1 MVINKRRGQSM
12 VEIIMA
18 IAIMTVGITF
28 SVSILMIVEKGS
40 VESTSE
46 MQAIFYAEE
55 GVQAVISISDRS
67 GTAVAVGT
75 YGLAIQASP
84 AEWIFSGTSDTQN
97 GMTRVVTVSTYD
109 ADTKKVDVLVTWKPA
124 PNRTS
129 TVDEQ
134 VLVTDWA
141 FL

>member
-1 MVINKRRGQSM
+1 MKKQHGQSM
-12 VEIIMA
+12 VEIL
-18 IAIMTVGITF
+18 IAIGVMTIGITA
-28 SVSILMIVEKGS
+28 SISILTIVERGMLQ
-40 VESTSE
+40 TSLE
-46 MQAIFYAEE
+46 MQAVFYAEE

-75 YGLAIQASP
+75 HGLTVQASP

-97 GMTRVVTVSTYD
+97 GMTRVVTVSAYD

-124 PNRTS
+124 PNRTA

>member
-28 SVSILMIVEKGS
+28 SVSILMSVEKGS
-40 VESTSE
+40 IESTSE

-55 GVQAVISISDRS
+55 GVQAVISVSDRS

-84 AEWIFSGTSDTQN
+84 AEWILSGTSDTQN
-97 GMTRVVTVSTYD
+97 GMTRVVTVSAYD

-124 PNRTS
+124 PNRTA

>member
-12 VEIIMA
+12 VEMIMA
-18 IAIMTVGITF
+18 IGIMTVGITF

-40 VESTSE
+40 IESTSE

-75 YGLAIQASP
+75 YGLSVQASP
-84 AEWIFSGTSDTQN
+84 AEWILSGSSDTQN

>member
-1 MVINKRRGQSM
+1 MVIKKRRGQSM
-12 VEIIMA
+12 IEIVIA

-40 VESTSE
+40 IESSLE

-55 GVQAVISISDRS
+55 GIQAVISVSDRS

-75 YGLAIQASP
+75 HGLAIQASP
-84 AEWIFSGTSDTQN
+84 VEWIFSGTSDTLN
-97 GMTRVVTVSTYD
+97 GMTRVVTVSAYD
-109 ADTKKVDVLVTWKPA
+109 TDTKKVDVLVTWHPA
-124 PNRTS
+124 PNRTA

>member
-40 VESTSE
+40 IESTSE
-46 MQAIFYAEE
+46 MQAVFYAEE
-55 GVQAVISISDRS
+55 GIQAVISISDRS

-75 YGLAIQASP
+75 YGLAVQASP
-84 AEWIFSGTSDTQN
+84 AEWILSGTSDTLN

-109 ADTKKVDVLVTWKPA
+109 TDTKKVDVLVTWKPA
-124 PNRTS
+124 PNRTA

>member
-12 VEIIMA
+12 VEMIMA
-18 IAIMTVGITF
+18 IGIMTVGITF

-40 VESTSE
+40 IESTSE

-75 YGLAIQASP
+75 YGLSVQASP
-84 AEWIFSGTSDTQN
+84 AEWILSGSSDTQN

-109 ADTKKVDVLVTWKPA
+109 ADTKKVDVLVSWKPA

>member
-1 MVINKRRGQSM
+1 
-12 VEIIMA
+12 MA

-40 VESTSE
+40 IESTSE
-46 MQAIFYAEE
+46 MQAVFYAEE
-55 GVQAVISISDRS
+55 GIQAVISISDRS

-75 YGLAIQASP
+75 YGLAVQASP
-84 AEWIFSGTSDTQN
+84 AEWILSGTSDTLN

-109 ADTKKVDVLVTWKPA
+109 TDTKKVDVLVTWKPA
-124 PNRTS
+124 PNRTA

>member
-1 MVINKRRGQSM
+1 M

-40 VESTSE
+40 IESTSE
-46 MQAIFYAEE
+46 MQAVFYAEE
-55 GVQAVISISDRS
+55 GIQAVISISDRS

-75 YGLAIQASP
+75 YGLAVQASP
-84 AEWIFSGTSDTQN
+84 AEWILSGTSDTLN

-109 ADTKKVDVLVTWKPA
+109 TDTKKVDVLVTWKPA
-124 PNRTS
+124 PNRTA

>member
-1 MVINKRRGQSM
+1 MVIKKRRGQSM
-12 VEIIMA
+12 VEMIMA
-18 IAIMTVGITF
+18 IGIMTVGITF

-40 VESTSE
+40 IESTSE

-75 YGLAIQASP
+75 YGLSVQASP
-84 AEWIFSGTSDTQN
+84 AEWILSGSSDTQN